1 MIDNNLMKQAL
12 PLDREAHRTRR
23 LKRGPEDLKRCAG
36 GVNAVFVALA
46 EFVDVCREFAIVFV
60 PAGKQADGSVELAP
74 MAVLG
79 LEQGENLMF
88 DADGRWAAR
97 YVPVAL
103 RTHPFA
109 LGAMDAERLVL
120 CIDEAYPGWSESDGQ
135 PLFDADGQPS
145 VITREMQQF
154 LERFEADVQRTRAFC
169 QRLTQLELLRTMRF
183 DATLPDGNKL
193 GVDGFYA
200 LDEEKFAALPD
211 AIVVELHKSGVL
223 GLLHA
228 HHISLGQMRHL
239 VERRLTQR
247 AQA

>member
-12 PLDREAHRTRR
+12 PLDREVHRARR
-23 LKRGPEDLKRCAG
+23 LNRGADDLKRCAG
-36 GVNAVFVALA
+36 GVNACFVALA
-46 EFVDVCREFAIVFV
+46 EFVDVCRELAIVFV
-60 PAGKQADGSVELAP
+60 AAGKQPDGSVELAP

-88 DADGRWAAR
+88 DANGQWAAR

-109 LGAMDAERLVL
+109 LGAFDAERLLL
-120 CIDEAYPGWSESDGQ
+120 CIDDSYGGWSDGEGQ

-145 VITREMQQF
+145 AITREMQQF
-154 LERFEADVQRTRAFC
+154 LERFEGDVQRTRAFC

-183 DATLPDGNKL
+183 DATLPDGSKI

-211 AIVVELHKSGVL
+211 ATVAELHKSGVL

-228 HHISLGQMRHL
+228 HHISLGHMRHL
-239 VERRLTQR
+239 AERRLAQR

>member
-1 MIDNNLMKQAL
+1 MIDNNLMKQAR
-12 PLDREAHRTRR
+12 PLDREVHRMRR
-23 LKRGPEDLKRCAG
+23 LNRSADDLKRCAG
-36 GVNAVFVALA
+36 GVNAVFVAVA

-60 PAGKQADGSVELAP
+60 PAGKLPDGSPELAP

-79 LEQGENLMF
+79 LQQGENLMF
-88 DADGRWAAR
+88 DSDGKWAAR

-109 LGAMDAERLVL
+109 LGAVDAERLVL
-120 CIDEAYPGWSESDGQ
+120 CVDDAYTGWSDSEGQ

-145 VITREMQQF
+145 TITREMQQF
-154 LERFEADVQRTRAFC
+154 LERFEGDVQRTRAFC

-211 AIVVELHKSGVL
+211 ATVVELHKNGVL

-228 HHISLGQMRHL
+228 HHISLGHMRHM
-239 VERRLTQR
+239 VERRLAQR